1 MFPVRDVE
9 RAFDIDAY
17 NDTVMNRNIE
27 LWSQM
32 YQDQSPWVINSN
44 GLIQSAA
51 LPSAIAN
58 EIARLVTLELKS
70 EVTGDSE
77 RAKYLQEQYK
87 PVIESI
93 RKYCEYACAKGGLIM
108 KTYVDTG
115 KLRVDYVQADSFY
128 PVKFG
133 SNGDITAAVFSDQ
146 RQVGDYVYT
155 RLEYHDFNGSSE
167 AIRNRAYKSKDASSL
182 GSQVS
187 LDSVEEW
194 KDIAEEIVV
203 NNIDKPLFVYFR
215 IPSANNVDTSSPL
228 GVSVFSRAVDLIREA
243 DKQYSRILW
252 EFESA
257 ERAVD
262 IDVSAVRK
270 DEYGNDKVPQ
280 GKERLFRK
288 FDMDGKNGD
297 SFYEVFSPDIR
308 DESHQRGFSNQLRLI
323 EFNCGLAY
331 GTLSDPSEVAKTA
344 TEMKQSKQR
353 SYATVSDIQKSLEA
367 SLRHLIY
374 IMNVY
379 TTLYGLAPQGE
390 YDVSY
395 VWDDSIVVD
404 AEAERLRDLQEMRD
418 GVLSKWEYRAKWYG
432 EDEETAKAKI
442 QEAKNESQTDDEI
455 LGFNGG
461 GA

>member
-1 MFPVRDVE
+1 MFPARDVE
-9 RAFDIDAY
+9 RAFAIDVY
-17 NDTVMNRNIE
+17 NDTVMNRSIE

-32 YQDQSPWVINSN
+32 YQDQSPWVVNSN

-51 LPSAIAN
+51 LPSIIAN

-70 EVTGDSE
+70 EITGDSE
-77 RAKYLQEQYK
+77 RAKYLQDQYK
-87 PVIESI
+87 KVIASI
-93 RKYCEYACAKGGLIM
+93 REYCEYACAKGGLVM
-108 KTYVDTG
+108 KVYVDG
-115 KLRVDYVQADSFY
+115 DRLPVDYVQADSFY
-128 PVKFG
+128 PVRFG

-146 RQVGDYVYT
+146 KQIGDYVYT
-155 RLEYHDFNGSSE
+155 RLEYHDFNGNSE
-167 AIRNRAYKSKDASSL
+167 TIRNRAYKSKDSSTL
-182 GSQVS
+182 GSMVP
-187 LDSVEEW
+187 LDSIEEW
-194 KDIAEEIVV
+194 KDITEEATV
-203 NNIDKPLFVYFR
+203 NNIDRPLFVYFK

-228 GVSVFSRAVDLIREA
+228 GVSVFSRAVDLIHEA
-243 DKQYSRILW
+243 DKQYSRLLW

-262 IDVSAVRK
+262 IDVSAVQK
-270 DEYGNDKVPQ
+270 DEYGNDRVPQ

-297 SFYEVFSPDIR
+297 SFYEVFSPEIR
-308 DESHQRGFSNQLRLI
+308 DESHLRGFNTILRLI

-331 GTLSDPSEVAKTA
+331 GTISDPGEVAKTA
-344 TEMKQSKQR
+344 TELKQSKQR

-418 GVLSKWEYRAKWYG
+418 GILSKWEYRAKWYG

-461 GA
+461 M